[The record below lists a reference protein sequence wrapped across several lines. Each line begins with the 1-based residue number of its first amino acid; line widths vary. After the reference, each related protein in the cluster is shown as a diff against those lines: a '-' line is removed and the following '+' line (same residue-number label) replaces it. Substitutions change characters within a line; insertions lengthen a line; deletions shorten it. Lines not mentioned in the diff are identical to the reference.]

1 VDDNVQ
7 GSNQG
12 WEKKLGPKGKG
23 IFLPSFTNVFVFF
36 FAFLSVLFNHMYQ
49 KFQLL

>member
-23 IFLPSFTNVFVFF
+23 ILPSFTNVFVFF
-36 FAFLSVLFNHMYQ
+36 FVFLGVLFNHMY
-49 KFQLL
+49 